1 MKKILFICFG
11 FSMILSKVNGQVSDS
26 TLAQHQPKL
35 DARQLFQK
43 SKKNK
48 AIAYILLGG
57 GLVSGLAGVSKNM
70 NQDDNI
76 DGGGEA
82 AMTIGAI
89 AAVASIPFFVM
100 SSSKKKKAMN
110 LSFSNETTQQL
121 YKQSLVS
128 LPLRSLTLT
137 FRL

>member
-1 MKKILFICFG
+1 MKKILLICFG
-11 FSMILSKVNGQVSDS
+11 FGMILSKVNGQVSDS
-26 TLAQHQPKL
+26 TLAQHHPKS

-43 SKKNK
+43 SKKK
-48 AIAYILLGG
+48 RAIAYILLGG

-89 AAVASIPFFVM
+89 AVVASIPFFVM
-100 SSSKKKKAMN
+100 SSGNKKKAMN
-110 LSFSNETTQQL
+110 LSFSNEKTPQL

-128 LPLRSLTLT
+128 PPLRSLTLT